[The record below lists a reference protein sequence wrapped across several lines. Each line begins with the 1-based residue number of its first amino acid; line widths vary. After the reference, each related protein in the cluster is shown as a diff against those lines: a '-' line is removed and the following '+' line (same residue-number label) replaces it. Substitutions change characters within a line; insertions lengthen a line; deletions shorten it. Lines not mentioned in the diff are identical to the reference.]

1 MKITIELKQEIKDL
15 EGKAIG
21 THTLADLLV
30 ETLLN
35 GNEGPP
41 LKLLAISQDLKE
53 IGGAQ
58 ISVDDYN
65 LLVGLVEKDKRL
77 TTLGKARI
85 LEAMDASRIKA
96 IT

>member
-1 MKITIELKQEIKDL
+1 
-15 EGKAIG
+15 
-21 THTLADLLV
+21 
-30 ETLLN
+30 
-35 GNEGPP
+35 
-41 LKLLAISQDLKE
+41 LKE